1 MHQHTPRTRD
11 PLRAQPLTP
20 RNSAAVSSLDDAL
33 LAAGVVAT
41 LAPFKTATLPSAAA
55 PAQAPTRPARPPPS
69 RPTARPPTAKPTDAA
84 AATTDAAAATTT
96 GVRRVGGPF
105 V

>member
-41 LAPFKTATLPSAAA
+41 LAPFKTAPLPSAAA
-55 PAQAPTRPARPPPS
+55 PAARKAPAKKSATK
-69 RPTARPPTAKPTDAA
+69 TATKGATKVAKGSTKAA
-84 AATTDAAAATTT
+84 K
-96 GVRRVGGPF
+96 
-105 V
+105 